1 VAAQLTY
8 EELAEFRKPAAEDEE
23 SDTEPEVLH

>member
-8 EELAEFRKPAAEDEE
+8 EELAEFRAPAEGDLEAGDA
-23 SDTEPEVLH
+23 PEVLH